1 MSSTKK
7 KAISE
12 KNAER
17 ERAENRTLN
26 RVYYV
31 FLLGLA
37 AECWLFLTYRIWAGS
52 SLSFGLKWYMVLRVL
67 MWLGLAALVLG
78 AAGAYL
84 KRQDRKLRNAF
95 AWAACVGAFFAVSG
109 WIITF
114 FPPGVN
120 TGVVVMCALVPIA
133 AVLALVYLLYQH
145 ECALSTAALAG
156 AMFSVWLRG
165 ASADSERWGVLVM
178 AGCVVA
184 AIALGAALFL
194 AAGAQ
199 KDGGK
204 LWKIRVFSV
213 ECDYRVV
220 YAVLAAAIAVLLL
233 GAFLPAIAY
242 YLMWVLGVLLF
253 AELVYY
259 TTKLM

>member
-7 KAISE
+7 KPISQ
-12 KNAER
+12 KRVER
-17 ERAENRTLN
+17 ESAENQTLS

-52 SLSFGLKWYMVLRVL
+52 MLSTGLMWFSVLRVF

-78 AAGAYL
+78 AVGIYL
-84 KRQDRKLRNAF
+84 KRQDQKLRKIF
-95 AWAACVGAFFAVSG
+95 TWAAGAGAFFGLSG

-114 FPPGVN
+114 FPPGVI
-120 TGVVVMCALVPIA
+120 TGVTAMCILVPIL

-145 ECALSTAALAG
+145 ECALSTAVLAG

-165 ASADSERWGVLVM
+165 ASAASERWGIVVL
-178 AGCVVA
+178 AGCIVVVA
-184 AIALGAALFL
+184 AL
-194 AAGAQ
+194 AAAIFLTNKAQ
-199 KDGGK
+199 KDEGK
-204 LWKIRVFSV
+204 LWKIRVFSL
-213 ECDYRVV
+213 ECDYRIV
-220 YAVLAAAIAVLLL
+220 YAVLAVAAVAELLT
-233 GAFLPAIAY
+233 AFVPAAAY